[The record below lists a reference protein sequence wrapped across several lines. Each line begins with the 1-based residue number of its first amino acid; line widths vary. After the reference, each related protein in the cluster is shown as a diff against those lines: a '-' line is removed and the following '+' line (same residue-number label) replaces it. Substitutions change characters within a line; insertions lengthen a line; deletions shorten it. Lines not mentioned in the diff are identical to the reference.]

1 MRDAA
6 LGSSISFVTSE
17 NYADFDRGQVDFSI
31 RFGDGNWSGKTSDL
45 LFSETTYAIASPSFL
60 NDHPELDR
68 DNPAP
73 SLRAAWL
80 LEHDDP
86 QDSGWMTWSDW
97 GRSQGLETSLRP
109 ARAALQNYPTLLDMV
124 RCGEGVTLG
133 FVGLDDHLVESG
145 EVVRL
150 GAPVQRTDVGYY
162 LVYEPTQAES
172 LARRK
177 LRQYLLNS

>member
-1 MRDAA
+1 
-6 LGSSISFVTSE
+6 
-17 NYADFDRGQVDFSI
+17 
-31 RFGDGNWSGKTSDL
+31 
-45 LFSETTYAIASPSFL
+45 
-60 NDHPELDR
+60 
-68 DNPAP
+68 
-73 SLRAAWL
+73 
-80 LEHDDP
+80 
-86 QDSGWMTWSDW
+86 
-97 GRSQGLETSLRP
+97 
-109 ARAALQNYPTLLDMV
+109 MV